1 MNAQG
6 NLLAMPLRERRRKV
20 SILASS
26 WLVQTNPSPAAGLMI
41 DGYLACE
48 VAHHETHVT
57 ISEHACVEADI
68 HARTVDVFGQ
78 VIGDIVSG
86 GRVSLAKG
94 SDVQGDICCS
104 CLYIEDGA
112 RFKGRVAM
120 G

>member
-1 MNAQG
+1 MNADG
-6 NLLAMPLRERRRKV
+6 NLFTIAE
-20 SILASS
+20 
-26 WLVQTNPSPAAGLMI
+26 GLMI
-41 DGYLACE
+41 DGYLSCAM
-48 VAHHETHVT
+48 AHHETHVT

-68 HARTVDVFGQ
+68 HARTVDIFGQ
-78 VIGDIVSG
+78 VIGDIFSA
-86 GRVSLAKG
+86 GRVSLANG